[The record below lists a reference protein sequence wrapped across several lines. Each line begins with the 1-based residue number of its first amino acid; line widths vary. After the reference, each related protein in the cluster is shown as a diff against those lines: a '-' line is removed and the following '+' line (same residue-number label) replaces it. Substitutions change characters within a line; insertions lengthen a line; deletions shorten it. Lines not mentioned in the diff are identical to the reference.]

1 MVLHMRPTLVSTVL
15 LSNAITIVAQTSTSC
30 PNPSTI
36 ELKLGN
42 CTILGPE
49 QADVNSWGIRIG
61 VLNSSGLCVVP
72 STVVNTTFLTSSEI
86 CGDGQM
92 VDVNGITMTAA
103 QCRSRRGGYITR
115 SSVPTAPTDSL
126 DQQNQGWIGIKNVI
140 QFAANATLQ
149 LLTETV
155 TMVEGLIT
163 DGQQS
168 TTSHLGLASSSIL
181 LQTLKGTG
189 QIGALSWGLNSGSQS
204 VEFPRDGSLVL
215 GGYDSASLAGS
226 FYEYDVVL
234 DKLNNRICPLQ
245 ILITGL
251 TLNINGEVVETI
263 VDNSDKL
270 AACIEPYDNLFRLPK
285 SDLGRFKDFYTKYT
299 NSTAGALNPSD
310 YKSTLLNLEPG
321 IVYPKPAGAFNA
333 SLRFTINNELTV
345 DIPHYEF
352 ERPLRGLDENG
363 TVVLDQRNT
372 ELQIYGSPAPE
383 DAPVLGKAFLSQLY
397 LFVDYDRM
405 KFSLAPQNLEA
416 GTPLPKSSGGCPSS
430 GTDTDTDSHTNLRT
444 GLIVV
449 GAVLGALLF
458 LLVVLF
464 VIHKVRGLPECLV
477 VAGTWSRKRK
487 QVKDPVDAEVAA
499 ELQKPNGASQPGSPA
514 SLRAVDGVGGA
525 QQRDPNPQA
534 LNQPAS
540 PRNPAPLGIP
550 VSNVGRRAAMT
561 DVS

>member
-1 MVLHMRPTLVSTVL
+1 MVLHGRPTIISAL
-15 LSNAITIVAQTSTSC
+15 LLGNALVAQISDVC
-30 PNPSTI
+30 ANPSTI

-42 CTILGPE
+42 CTILGPA
-49 QADVNSWGIRIG
+49 QADVNSWGIRVG
-61 VLNSSGLCVVP
+61 VLNSSGLCIVP

-86 CGDGQM
+86 CGDGQL
-92 VDVNGITMTAA
+92 VDANDITMTVA

-115 SSVPTAPTDSL
+115 SSVPNVPTNTL
-126 DQQNQGWIGIKNVI
+126 DQQNQGWVGFKNVI

-168 TTSHLGLASSSIL
+168 TTSHLGLASSSTL

-226 FYEYDVVL
+226 FYEYDIAL
-234 DKLNNRICPLQ
+234 NKLNNRICPLQ

-285 SDLGRFKDFYTKYT
+285 SDLERFKDFYTKYT
-299 NSTAGALNPSD
+299 NSTAATLNPSD
-310 YKSTLLNLEPG
+310 YKGTLLNLEPG
-321 IVYPKPAGAFNA
+321 IVYPKSSGAFNA

-363 TVVLDQRNT
+363 TVVLVERYT

-397 LFVDYDRM
+397 LLVDYDKM

-416 GTPLPKSSGGCPSS
+416 GTPLPKSSGDCPSS
-430 GTDTDTDSHTNLRT
+430 GTDTNASSDLNLRT

-449 GAVLGALLF
+449 GAVLGALL
-458 LLVVLF
+458 LLLAVLF
-464 VIHKVRGLPECLV
+464 VVHKARGLPQWLV
-477 VAGTWSRKRK
+477 VAGSWRRNQK
-487 QVKDPVDAEVAA
+487 QVKVPVTDEDAGQ
-499 ELQKPNGASQPGSPA
+499 LPKPNGASQPGNPVSPGAVA
-514 SLRAVDGVGGA
+514 SGGGT
-525 QQRDPNPQA
+525 QPHDPV
-534 LNQPAS
+534 LHSLSQPAT
-540 PRNPAPLGIP
+540 PRNPAPMGLP
-550 VSNVGRRAAMT
+550 VSMVGRRT
-561 DVS
+561 PIPDVS